1 MLIAVSTV
9 QVAQSSHATRRASK
23 RKRLIA
29 CSVIEMSVQCE
40 PEMVNEAC
48 QTDPLLALTQ
58 RIIPVMPLRDLCH
71 AVQHDHSYSAVNTLP
86 KEESPDAPVSEPV
99 CVEFEEGDSKESDAS
114 DSDSDY

>member
-99 CVEFEEGDSKESDAS
+99 CVEFEESDSKESDAS